1 MNQYDLYPSG
11 PTVAIIDKYRGLY
24 PETKPNALIS
34 YARSEM
40 SYELIINEHKTIKK
54 RQGDAGTFTIFNN
67 PDKLKSVTFEGYVA
81 FAKICKQYGV
91 EQIFTYDLDFTRDGF
106 ATNRDYL
113 EKMEAEGLDPIP
125 VVHDPYGDEVKH
137 YMDHGYQLIAIGSQE
152 IGSASVD
159 ELHYI
164 VEEYRRNNVN
174 VHFLGCTS
182 FKKLASLPVISSDS
196 SSWTQSGAVWDKILW
211 WNEDEPGEDK
221 TDSVVVA
228 DRLSPARKKN
238 YYRRY
243 PFLRKFEEY
252 LDREL
257 KLTIDDFNRRDLS
270 AKERRLNKEVAN
282 LHYYLKME
290 QEIRKKHRE
299 QGFTF

>member
-1 MNQYDLYPSG
+1 MNQYDQYHSG
-11 PTVAIIDKYRGLY
+11 LTGAVVDAYQRLY
-24 PETKPNALIS
+24 PEIKPNALIS
-34 YARSEM
+34 YARSEL

-54 RQGDAGTFTIFNN
+54 RQCDAGTYTIFNN
-67 PDKLKSVTFEGYVA
+67 PDKQASTTFKGYVA
-81 FAKICKQYGV
+81 FAKICKHYGV
-91 EQIFTYDLDFTRDGF
+91 EQFFNYDLDFTRNGF

-113 EKMEAEGLDPIP
+113 EKMESEGIDAVA
-125 VVHDPYGDEVKH
+125 VVHNPYGDEGK
-137 YMDHGYQLIAIGSQE
+137 YYIDQGYKIVAIGSQE
-152 IGSASVD
+152 IGSSSVD

-164 VEEYRRNNVN
+164 VEEYRRNGIN

-211 WNEDEPGEDK
+211 WNEDKPGEDK

-228 DRLSPARKKN
+228 DRLSPARKKD

-243 PFLRKFEEY
+243 PFLREFEEY

-257 KLTIDDFNRRDLS
+257 KLTIDDFNRTGLS
-270 AKERRLNKEVAN
+270 SKARRLNKEVAN
-282 LHYYLKME
+282 LHYYLRME
-290 QEIRKKHRE
+290 QEIRKKHR
-299 QGFTF
+299 QLGFTF